1 MGVIGWRRNMMIDD
15 KSLGMMDVSDKGVS
29 HRTSEAEGEIWLKP
43 ETIKAIINGKIK
55 KGDPMEVATVAGILA
70 AKKTHELIPHC
81 HQIPITSV
89 TLNFQLEEDHVKAT
103 CVVAADY
110 KTGVEMDALTGVTM
124 ALLTIWDMVKY
135 LEKDK
140 EGQYPITRISDVRV
154 VTKTK
159 G

>member
-1 MGVIGWRRNMMIDD
+1 MMIDD
-15 KSLGMMDVSDKGVS
+15 KPLGMVDVSEKDVT
-29 HRTSEAEGEIWLKP
+29 HRTSEAEGKIRLKP
-43 ETIKAIINGKIK
+43 ETIEAINGGKIK
-55 KGDPMEVATVAGILA
+55 KGDPIGVATIAGILA

-81 HQIPITSV
+81 HQIPLASV
-89 TLNFQLEEDHVKAT
+89 NLKFQIERDHVKAA
-103 CVVAADY
+103 CIVAADY
-110 KTGVEMDALTGVTM
+110 KTGVEMDALTGVTV

-154 VTKTK
+154 VRKTK

>member
-1 MGVIGWRRNMMIDD
+1 MMIDD
-15 KSLGMMDVSDKGVS
+15 KPLGMVDVSEKDVIY
-29 HRTSEAEGEIWLKP
+29 RTSEAEGKIWIKP
-43 ETIKAIINGKIK
+43 ETIEAITGGKIK
-55 KGDPMEVATVAGILA
+55 KGDPIEVATVAGILA

-81 HQIPITSV
+81 HQIPLTSV
-89 TLNFQLEEDHVKAT
+89 NLKFQIERDHVRAT
-103 CVVAADY
+103 CVVTAGY
-110 KTGVEMDALTGVTM
+110 KTGVEMDALTGVTV

-154 VTKTK
+154 IRKTK

>member
-1 MGVIGWRRNMMIDD
+1 
-15 KSLGMMDVSDKGVS
+15 
-29 HRTSEAEGEIWLKP
+29 
-43 ETIKAIINGKIK
+43 
-55 KGDPMEVATVAGILA
+55 
-70 AKKTHELIPHC
+70 
-81 HQIPITSV
+81 ITSV

>member
-1 MGVIGWRRNMMIDD
+1 MIDD
-15 KSLGMMDVSDKGVS
+15 KSLGMVDVSEKDVS
-29 HRTSEAEGEIWLKP
+29 HRASTAEGVIWLKP
-43 ETIKAIINGKIK
+43 ETIQAIREGKIK
-55 KGDPMEVATVAGILA
+55 KGDPLEVATVAGILA

-89 TLNFQLEEDHVKAT
+89 TLSFQMESDHVKT
-103 CVVAADY
+103 SCMVTADY
-110 KTGVEMDALTGVTM
+110 KTGVEMDALTGVTV

-140 EGQYPITRISDVRV
+140 GGQYPVTRISDVRV
-154 VTKTK
+154 VRKTK